1 MKTLCAHE
9 HFVTSLGKTSVNFTS
24 LEAHNMTYIFKM
36 HLSTFC
42 WLTWP
47 NVNLFFFF
55 LDFHK
60 TAPYVVTGSVDQTVK
75 VWECRW
81 DCLHLL
87 TWPAPSSVLPPPQ
100 HLPCTSARFTF
111 SLSPSLLPYIGPALL
126 RWLLSFYV
134 NYSGCRVRLINVTQS
149 LTHKHTQKIS
159 IPCMVN
165 QIKNCILL
173 NFWISGQVKWSVSLC
188 VGTGGFQ

>member
-9 HFVTSLGKTSVNFTS
+9 HFVTS
-24 LEAHNMTYIFKM
+24 
-36 HLSTFC
+36 
-42 WLTWP
+42 
-47 NVNLFFFF
+47 

-81 DCLHLL
+81 DCL
-87 TWPAPSSVLPPPQ
+87 PSLALSCFPPNSKSSPISPTYPGPLPFCPDTEPSPSTLALQTIVDHGALPSPLPLPPPLL
-100 HLPCTSARFTF
+100 LP
-111 SLSPSLLPYIGPALL
+111 SPSRLPYIGPALL

-149 LTHKHTQKIS
+149 LTHKHTQKIRS

-165 QIKNCILL
+165 QTKKNCILL
-173 NFWISGQVKWSVSLC
+173 NLPNLHTVVMTSCRVK
-188 VGTGGFQ
+188 G